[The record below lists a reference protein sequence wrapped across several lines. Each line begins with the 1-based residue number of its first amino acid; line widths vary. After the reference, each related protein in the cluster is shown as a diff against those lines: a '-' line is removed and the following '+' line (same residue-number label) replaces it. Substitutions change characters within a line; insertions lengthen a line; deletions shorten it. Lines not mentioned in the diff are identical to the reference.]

1 MSKLFEYAIKSYL
14 KNVTLCGM
22 PWKHLQHIGQLH
34 IWGTKTLSHSFYC
47 FCNTLHTSS
56 LAWLFFSVGG
66 ILSGKCLL
74 TSCGT
79 FLSVEWWP
87 WNFLTLPLACSI
99 SSAYTSSTL
108 NLKWSILV
116 CPEFARHITVQFR
129 TAILSNL
136 LNSFMYHLVIFFLSK
151 RQGWMNWSFRSTT
164 PPMFLL

>member
-1 MSKLFEYAIKSYL
+1 MKRETEYLGMSKLFEYAIKSYL
-14 KNVTLCGM
+14 KNLILCGI
-22 PWKHLQHIGQLH
+22 PWNILQHIAQLH
-34 IWGTKTLSHSFYC
+34 IRGTKILSPSFYC
-47 FCNTLHTSS
+47 FCNTLNTSL
-56 LAWLFFSVGG
+56 LAWPFSVGG
-66 ILSGKCLL
+66 ILSGKCLS
-74 TSCGT
+74 TSRGT

-151 RQGWMNWSFRSTT
+151 R
-164 PPMFLL
+164 